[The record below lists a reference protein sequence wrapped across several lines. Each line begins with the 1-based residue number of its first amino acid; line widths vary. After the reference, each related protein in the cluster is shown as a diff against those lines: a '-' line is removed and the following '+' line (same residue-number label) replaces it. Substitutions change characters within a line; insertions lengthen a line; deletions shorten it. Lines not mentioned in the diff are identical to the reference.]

1 MNEWDLNS
9 ARGEAQGGL
18 TLRDVAAPLFRR
30 QRLVILSFAGIF
42 LGGLLAALFLPKQY
56 SANMEI
62 LVKRERVDPVVTTEA
77 TPQGTLPAPAVTED
91 EINSEVE
98 ILRSH
103 DLLEKV
109 VAATGLQGAARHTF
123 LKFAISQDDPAIEMS
138 RAVERL
144 GGKLQIEAL
153 TKTDLIQIGYQ
164 SPDPQLSH
172 RVLEKLG
179 DLYMEKHLEV
189 HRPPGAFDFFQR
201 ETQQYQTNL
210 ADAEARLSRFSREQ
224 NVTLAQTERDMTLQK
239 LNEFDGTYRNTETDI
254 SATQSRISDLQA
266 QLRASNPRVTTSEKA
281 IDDAPVLQVL
291 EGALSS
297 LELKHTEMTA
307 HFEPDYPPLKDLE
320 AQIAQA
326 RRQLEEVK
334 ATPLREDATDANPTY
349 LWLTAEVA
357 KSRADLATLQATAV
371 ATSQNMAL
379 YRHLA
384 LDLGQKQLEQED
396 LIRNA
401 KVEEG
406 NFLLYLNKRE
416 EARIS
421 DALDSK
427 RIVNVAIAEAPTVP
441 ALPTRS
447 PWFLLEIGTLLAVL
461 ISAASA
467 FVADFIDPSLRS
479 PADVEKILHIPILAA
494 MPRRRSG

>member
-1 MNEWDLNS
+1 M
-9 ARGEAQGGL
+9 
-18 TLRDVAAPLFRR
+18 
-30 QRLVILSFAGIF
+30 
-42 LGGLLAALFLPKQY
+42 
-56 SANMEI
+56 
-62 LVKRERVDPVVTTEA
+62 
-77 TPQGTLPAPAVTED
+77 PQNNPD
-91 EINSEVE
+91 
-98 ILRSH
+98 
-103 DLLEKV
+103 
-109 VAATGLQGAARHTF
+109 
-123 LKFAISQDDPAIEMS
+123 IEMS
-138 RAVERL
+138 RAVEQL
-144 GGKLQIEAL
+144 DSKLQIEAL
-153 TKTDLIQIGYQ
+153 TKADLIQISYQ

-210 ADAEARLSRFSREQ
+210 ADAEARLSRFSKDQ

-239 LNEFDGTYRNTETDI
+239 LNEFDGTYRNTETEI
-254 SATQSRISDLQA
+254 AATQSRISDLQA

-307 HFEPDYPPLKDLE
+307 HFEPDYPPLKDRRRL
-320 AQIAQA
+320 QIA
-326 RRQLEEVK
+326 RRHDGTTRTEVK

-349 LWLTAEVA
+349 LWLTGEVA
-357 KSRADLATLQATAV
+357 KSRADLATLQATAA
-371 ATSQNMAL
+371 ATSRNVTL
-379 YRHLA
+379 YRQLA

-467 FVADFIDPSLRS
+467 FVADYIDPSLRS
-479 PADVEKILHIPILAA
+479 AADVEKILHIPILAA
-494 MPRRRSG
+494 MPKRRSG